1 MMGGRG
7 GVVDI
12 NKVKKIVRLV
22 LKMFTS
28 MDNESLLKSI
38 SMQD

>member
-1 MMGGRG
+1 MMGGTG
-7 GVVDI
+7 GGVDI

>member
-1 MMGGRG
+1 MMGGTG
-7 GVVDI
+7 GVDI

-28 MDNESLLKSI
+28 MDNESLLKSM

>member
-1 MMGGRG
+1 MMGWTG
-7 GVVDI
+7 GVDI